1 MAEGRGRA
9 VPASVVA
16 PLVLSGAAL
25 AVASCHF
32 AALEAR
38 FGVRFVEEGQT
49 WTPGT
54 VASVTRALELL
65 PAEVRARLGNP
76 GLGPLL
82 ILSNETGTDV
92 TGWSPFGRA
101 ANYYANHKGYNE
113 IVLYPDQ
120 SVFTVLHELGHAYQ
134 LRNVPPGRV
143 AWVYLDPEFRDFMAA
158 AGWSLESSP
167 EDVRAS
173 FEAYQVRC
181 SYRGTFTWTG
191 LSSFDPLEDYAN
203 SFAMVFWDPA
213 RLRELSPERYGW
225 MAVHLPGVQGQAV
238 GAAGVF
244 P

>member
-1 MAEGRGRA
+1 MTTGTIRLARA
-9 VPASVVA
+9 LLRLAIIASVVA
-16 PLVLSGAAL
+16 LFLTA
-25 AVASCHF
+25 CNF

-65 PAEVRARLGNP
+65 PPEVRARLGNP
-76 GLGPLL
+76 SLGPLL

-92 TGWSPFGRA
+92 TGWSPYGRG
-101 ANYYANHKGYNE
+101 ANYYTNHKGYNE
-113 IVLYPDQ
+113 IVLYPNQ

-143 AWVYLDPEFRDFMAA
+143 AWVYLDSEFRDFMVAT
-158 AGWSLESSP
+158 GWVLESSP
-167 EDVRAS
+167 DEVRAS
-173 FEAYQVRC
+173 FEAYQVRL

-203 SFAMVFWDPA
+203 SFAMFFSDPA
-213 RLRELSPERYGW
+213 RLQGLSPERYEW
-225 MAVHLPGVQGQAV
+225 MAAHLP
-238 GAAGVF
+238 
-244 P
+244 